1 MTSGAVFFKKV
12 AVSEF
17 DDAIIM
23 IIEFFRIGLAKPT
36 GDAAFWD
43 EFYFHT
49 FIVTSLFE
57 KHKEEDMAKQPWTE
71 KLFDKGEESLRRSSK
86 SVDKWANRTLTI
98 LATIFFIV
106 IIIMIGTMIYFSVGG
121 SNAKK
126 AQEGF
131 YSSGAAVAASSSQT
145 VEAPAENTED
155 GEESSQS
162 SGPGTIQVQSGEGE
176 AAIAARAGISIAELE
191 RLNPQHMT
199 QGYWYANPG
208 DVVKV
213 E

>member
-1 MTSGAVFFKKV
+1 
-12 AVSEF
+12 
-17 DDAIIM
+17 
-23 IIEFFRIGLAKPT
+23 
-36 GDAAFWD
+36 
-43 EFYFHT
+43 
-49 FIVTSLFE
+49 
-57 KHKEEDMAKQPWTE
+57 MANKPWTE
-71 KLFDKGEESLRRSSK
+71 KIFDKGEETLTRKSK

-106 IIIMIGTMIYFSVGG
+106 VIIMIGTMIYFSVGG

-131 YSSGAAVAASSSQT
+131 YSSGAAVAASSSSVVQSS
-145 VEAPAENTED
+145 EENED
-155 GEESSQS
+155 EDTESSQS
-162 SGPGTIQVQSGEGE
+162 SGPGTIQVLPGEGE

-199 QGYWYANPG
+199 QGYWYANPN